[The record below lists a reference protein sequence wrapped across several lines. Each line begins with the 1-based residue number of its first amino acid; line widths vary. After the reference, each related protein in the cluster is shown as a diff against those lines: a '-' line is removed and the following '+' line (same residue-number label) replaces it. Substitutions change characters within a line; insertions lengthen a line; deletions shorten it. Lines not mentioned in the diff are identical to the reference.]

1 MDVVQFEGWAKAIQT
16 TSANCVMNA
25 CVYMVNDIRD
35 ELKSDQ
41 LLLKTELNRR
51 QTVAG
56 KQKNNIFDDLEE
68 PAPNGTWRM
77 CK

>member
-1 MDVVQFEGWAKAIQT
+1 
-16 TSANCVMNA
+16 MNA
-25 CVYMVNDIRD
+25 SVCMVNDIRD

-68 PAPNGTWRM
+68 LAHNGTWRM